1 MKSSVSFQPVD
12 GKEPL
17 LRFWLGHSARAFE
30 HYAKLAKDAFR
41 AVGFAEE
48 QIDVIALTAS
58 DSPSLELLITKDGI
72 KHKIHVDVNLLEGTN
87 SSVESL
93 DLKRELYQTAA
104 NFNDVPSQMNLTDP
118 KMSGIKGWFKNER
131 AFQFPC
137 IWQVCKFLWSPFYL
151 QTPWKCRDQEEGVVF
166 FEKIGHLKVALFKS
180 RGNSILLA
188 LLLPQKLS
196 LLN

>member
-1 MKSSVSFQPVD
+1 MFFLTHCLFFKGACGEIIETEKNIDSHEAQGDDLKSSVSFQPVD

-93 DLKRELYQTAA
+93 DLKRELYQTGKDAICVCLS
-104 NFNDVPSQMNLTDP
+104 FPYSVGKIHRCFPSDR
-118 KMSGIKGWFKNER
+118 K
-131 AFQFPC
+131 
-137 IWQVCKFLWSPFYL
+137 
-151 QTPWKCRDQEEGVVF
+151 D
-166 FEKIGHLKVALFKS
+166 
-180 RGNSILLA
+180 
-188 LLLPQKLS
+188 LS
-196 LLN
+196 LSYVKHSIVLFAYV

>member
-1 MKSSVSFQPVD
+1 MP
-12 GKEPL
+12 
-17 LRFWLGHSARAFE
+17 
-30 HYAKLAKDAFR
+30 
-41 AVGFAEE
+41 
-48 QIDVIALTAS
+48 
-58 DSPSLELLITKDGI
+58 
-72 KHKIHVDVNLLEGTN
+72 N
-87 SSVESL
+87 SSVNCN
-93 DLKRELYQTAA
+93 DKRSTQLTYLFFSDRFNGWFFLFSAA

-180 RGNSILLA
+180 RGNTILLA
-188 LLLPQKLS
+188 LLLPRKLS